1 MTGMVAMQDAGRDF
15 GLTDEQRMMR
25 ESVQALLARVLPR
38 ERIRALDEA
47 GEFPLEAYQALARDG
62 WLGLPFPQAL
72 GGAGGSFKDLT
83 VFVEAVAWHS
93 AQMAS
98 GWLTTAIYGGRQ
110 LLAGS
115 EALKSEIM
123 PGLLRG
129 DTRLAFCLTEPHTG
143 SDAASIRTRA
153 VADGDDFVITGH
165 KTYITCAH
173 VAHHLAVVTKTEPDA
188 GTRGI
193 SIFLVDVRSP
203 GLTITPLNA
212 LGRRMIHVNEVFFD
226 SVRVPASRMLGG
238 RGEGW
243 RNLMRGLNVERLC
256 LAAAASGNCQRI
268 IDDAR
273 DFALDRSA
281 FGRRITEFQAVAHK
295 FADMRIMAEAARTL
309 TYRAAE
315 MMDAGLDPVTET
327 TIAKVV
333 ATENNS
339 RCADM
344 GIQIMGGA
352 GYMMDHAMQ
361 MYFRDARVGTIGGG
375 TSEIMRSIIA
385 KRMGL

>member
-1 MTGMVAMQDAGRDF
+1 MMAMQDPGRDF

-25 ESVQALLARVLPR
+25 DSVRALLARVLPR
-38 ERIRALDEA
+38 ERIRTLDEA
-47 GEFPLEAYQALARDG
+47 GEFPFDAYEALARDG
-62 WLGLPFPQAL
+62 WLGLPFPTAI
-72 GGAGGSFKDLT
+72 GGAGGSFKDLA
-83 VFVEAVAWHS
+83 VFVEAVSWHS

-98 GWLTTAIYGGRQ
+98 AWLTTAIYGGRQ
-110 LLAGS
+110 LLGGS
-115 EALKSEIM
+115 EALKAEIM

-129 DTRLAFCLTEPHTG
+129 ETRLAFCLTEPHTG
-143 SDAASIRTRA
+143 SDAAAIRTRA
-153 VADGDDFVITGH
+153 VQDGEDFVITGQ
-165 KTYITCAH
+165 KIYITCAH
-173 VAHHLAVVTKTEPDA
+173 VAHHLAVVTKTEADA
-188 GTRGI
+188 GHRGI
-193 SIFLVDVRSP
+193 TVFLVDARSP
-203 GLTITPLNA
+203 GLTIRPLRA

-226 SVRVPASRMLGG
+226 DVRVPAARMLGG
-238 RGEGW
+238 RGQGW
-243 RNLMRGLNVERLC
+243 SNLMRGLNVERLC

-273 DFALDRSA
+273 DFALDRTA

-295 FADMRIMAEAARTL
+295 FADMRMMAEAARAL

-315 MMDAGLDPVTET
+315 MMDAGLDPVSET

-352 GYMMDHAMQ
+352 GYMMDHDMQ

-375 TSEIMRSIIA
+375 TSEIMRGIIA
-385 KRMGL
+385 RRMGL

>member
-1 MTGMVAMQDAGRDF
+1 MRD
-15 GLTDEQRMMR
+15 
-25 ESVQALLARVLPR
+25 SVQALLARVLPR

-47 GEFPLEAYQALARDG
+47 GEFPLEAYEALARDG
-62 WLGLPFPQAL
+62 WLGLPFPTAI
-72 GGAGGSFKDLT
+72 GGAGGSFKDLA
-83 VFVEAVAWHS
+83 VFVEAVSWHS

-98 GWLTTAIYGGRQ
+98 AWLTTAIYGGRQ
-110 LLAGS
+110 LLGAS
-115 EALKSEIM
+115 EALKAEIM

-129 DTRLAFCLTEPHTG
+129 ETRLAFCLTEPHTG
-143 SDAASIRTRA
+143 SDAAAIRTRA
-153 VADGDDFVITGH
+153 VQDGDGFVITGQ
-165 KTYITCAH
+165 KIYITCAH
-173 VAHHLAVVTKTEPDA
+173 VAHHLAVVTKTEADA
-188 GTRGI
+188 GHRGI
-193 SIFLVDVRSP
+193 TVFLVDARSP
-203 GLTITPLNA
+203 GLTIRPLRA

-226 SVRVPASRMLGG
+226 DVRVPAARMLGG
-238 RGEGW
+238 RGQGW
-243 RNLMRGLNVERLC
+243 SNLMRGLNVERLC

-273 DFALDRSA
+273 EFALDRTA
-281 FGRRITEFQAVAHK
+281 FGRRITEFQAVAHI
-295 FADMRIMAEAARTL
+295 ADMRMMAEAARAL

-315 MMDAGLDPVTET
+315 MMDAGLDPVSET

-352 GYMMDHAMQ
+352 GYMMDHDMQ

-375 TSEIMRSIIA
+375 TSEIMRGIIA
-385 KRMGL
+385 RRMGL

>member
-1 MTGMVAMQDAGRDF
+1 MMAMQDPGRDF

-25 ESVQALLARVLPR
+25 DSVQALLARVLPR

-47 GEFPLEAYQALARDG
+47 GEFPFDAYAALARDG
-62 WLGLPFPQAL
+62 WLGLPFPTAI
-72 GGAGGSFKDLT
+72 GGAGGSFKDLA
-83 VFVEAVAWHS
+83 VFVEAVSWHS

-98 GWLTTAIYGGRQ
+98 AWLTTAIYGGRQ
-110 LLAGS
+110 LLGAS
-115 EALKSEIM
+115 EALKAEIM

-129 DTRLAFCLTEPHTG
+129 ETRLAFCLTEPHTG
-143 SDAASIRTRA
+143 SDAAAIRTRA
-153 VADGDDFVITGH
+153 VQDGEDFVITGQ
-165 KTYITCAH
+165 KIYITCAH
-173 VAHHLAVVTKTEPDA
+173 VAHHLAVVTKTEADA
-188 GTRGI
+188 GHRGI
-193 SIFLVDVRSP
+193 TVFLVDARSP
-203 GLTITPLNA
+203 GLTIRPLRA

-226 SVRVPASRMLGG
+226 DVRVPAARMLGG
-238 RGEGW
+238 RGQGW
-243 RNLMRGLNVERLC
+243 SNLMRGLNVERLC

-273 DFALDRSA
+273 DYALERTA

-295 FADMRIMAEAARTL
+295 FADMRMMAEAARAL

-315 MMDAGLDPVTET
+315 MMDAGLDPVSET

-352 GYMMDHAMQ
+352 GYMMDHDMQ

-375 TSEIMRSIIA
+375 TSEIMRGIIA
-385 KRMGL
+385 RRMGL

>member
-1 MTGMVAMQDAGRDF
+1 MQDPGRDF

-25 ESVQALLARVLPR
+25 DSVQALLARVLPR

-47 GEFPLEAYQALARDG
+47 GEFPFDAYAALARDG
-62 WLGLPFPQAL
+62 WLGLPFPTAI
-72 GGAGGSFKDLT
+72 GGAGGSFKDLA
-83 VFVEAVAWHS
+83 VFVEAVSWHS

-98 GWLTTAIYGGRQ
+98 AWLTTAIYGGRQ
-110 LLAGS
+110 LLGAS
-115 EALKSEIM
+115 EALKAEIM

-129 DTRLAFCLTEPHTG
+129 ETRLAFCLTEPHTG
-143 SDAASIRTRA
+143 SDAAAIRTRA
-153 VADGDDFVITGH
+153 VQDGEDFVITGQ
-165 KTYITCAH
+165 KIYITCAH
-173 VAHHLAVVTKTEPDA
+173 VAHHLAVVTKTEADA
-188 GTRGI
+188 GHRGI
-193 SIFLVDVRSP
+193 TVFLVDARSP
-203 GLTITPLNA
+203 GLTIRPLRA

-226 SVRVPASRMLGG
+226 DVRVPAARMLGG
-238 RGEGW
+238 RGQGW
-243 RNLMRGLNVERLC
+243 SNLMRGLNVERLC

-273 DFALDRSA
+273 DYALERTA

-295 FADMRIMAEAARTL
+295 FADMRMMAEAARAL

-315 MMDAGLDPVTET
+315 MMDAGLDPVSET

-352 GYMMDHAMQ
+352 GYMMDHDMQ

-375 TSEIMRSIIA
+375 TSEIMRGIIA
-385 KRMGL
+385 RRMGL